1 MAPLAMVSG
10 DDHIGAARRHL
21 GDLARLQHRVEAS
34 EKAIRAAAQSR
45 LSAVN
50 TDLNRL
56 GPRAITDDAVGE
68 AYQALVTERSQLMG
82 VLATADMDSQP

>member
-21 GDLARLQHRVEAS
+21 SDLARLQQRTEAS

-56 GPRAITDDAVGE
+56 GPRAITDDEVGE
-68 AYQALVTERSQLMG
+68 GYQALVTERSQLMG
-82 VLATADMDSQP
+82 VLATEDMDSQP